1 MTDESAQ
8 PQGESKPKNWAEGA
22 RDLNS
27 NQLQALL
34 KEYEESSRFVMHWES
49 IAWQMVAAIP
59 VAALAGLAW
68 LISRLHDPHPHPWMT
83 SLVGFLAALIVISLL
98 IFWYRAQERWRDF
111 IRVHN
116 YRRREIEGG
125 LGIYANRYVDW
136 VDHMWNCEE
145 CKLSESVKNDPRFKD
160 LKKEFAKTPKERRRA
175 RENDKFH
182 PGAGHTSRRWIIW
195 ITGAAW
201 IIALLGF
208 CTKACLD
215 P

>member
-8 PQGESKPKNWAEGA
+8 PQGESKPENWAEGA
-22 RDLNS
+22 RDLHK

-34 KEYEESSRFVMHWES
+34 KEYELSCNYVTHLEPQ
-49 IAWQMVAAIP
+49 AWQMVAAVPIAA
-59 VAALAGLAW
+59 VAGVLY
-68 LISRLHDPHPHPWMT
+68 LISKLPPNGWGVT
-83 SLVGFLAALIVISLL
+83 VFGIATCVVVLL
-98 IFWYRAQERWRDF
+98 LQFWYNAQERWRDF
-111 IRVHN
+111 MRVHN
-116 YRRREIEGG
+116 YRRHEIEGC

-182 PGAGHTSRRWIIW
+182 PGAGHTSRRWIIR

-208 CTKACLD
+208 CTNACLD